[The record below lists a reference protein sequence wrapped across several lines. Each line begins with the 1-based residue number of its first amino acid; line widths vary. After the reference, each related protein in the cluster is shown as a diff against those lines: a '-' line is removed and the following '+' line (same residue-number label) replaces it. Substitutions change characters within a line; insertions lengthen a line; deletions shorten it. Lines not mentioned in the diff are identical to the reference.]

1 MKLFQSLSSL
11 NEVGVKIAPS
21 VNDHIHSLS
30 IRLVHTKLSPAIRKC
45 ISQSS
50 IIEAIFIVHHCFPL
64 VCKKVFVVTSS
75 LTEGGL
81 HLSQRKCIFSHK
93 VHILQNRQCT
103 MQSGHCTGSHSVP
116 FFTQLSFV
124 NLVCCLHSIHTF
136 HPLISEDSWA
146 RMYRITD
153 FQTLLLMHRALHRHI
168 MHNAL
173 RVLHAHT
180 HRSSQPFKRFFLI
193 VSAVSKLCV

>member
-1 MKLFQSLSSL
+1 M
-11 NEVGVKIAPS
+11 
-21 VNDHIHSLS
+21 
-30 IRLVHTKLSPAIRKC
+30 
-45 ISQSS
+45 
-50 IIEAIFIVHHCFPL
+50 
-64 VCKKVFVVTSS
+64 
-75 LTEGGL
+75 
-81 HLSQRKCIFSHK
+81 
-93 VHILQNRQCT
+93 QNGQ
-103 MQSGHCTGSHSVP
+103 CTGSHSVP

-136 HPLISEDSWA
+136 HPLISEDSWP

-193 VSAVSKLCV
+193 VSAVSGFQALCLKKGRILAKPKTVMESRNGSAHFVFELLKKRRTLSGSSHKLLHAIAAIMSLFLPPGIHENVVVGHSKQSVWAAASKWRNLFSNEE